1 MRARLSKPLLAAL
14 LLSFLFHLAVLL
26 GPAIELSTWQEP
38 QALNVTLQETPP
50 PEPVPPVVAP
60 RPPPRPKPVKSAPP
74 PIAPVAISPE
84 PGPVAAPE
92 PIANAPEPAAEPSP
106 EPAPPPPPI
115 VQPPITARVEFPS
128 RIEMVYSVH
137 RGDRGIKLGSTIH
150 KWLIG
155 GQQYLL
161 TSTTEAS
168 GLFSLFFSG
177 RYIMTSKGTITPEGL
192 QPVSFWIQR
201 GQSNDRTEFA
211 EFDWDNKKL
220 DYGKGNDRHQ
230 ADIALGTQDQLSA
243 FYQLALTAPHTSGL
257 RFALTTGRKFHQ
269 YTYQFIGE
277 ELLDTA
283 LGKLKTIHLA
293 RVTSKVDSNEGT
305 DIWLAIDYHYLP
317 VRFRLGTRDGEVLD
331 HLVTEIRLD
340 GKNVEAKTEAVPQ

>member
-26 GPAIELSTWQEP
+26 GPSIEFPAGQEP
-38 QALNVTLQETPP
+38 QLLSVTLQAAPP
-50 PEPVPPVVAP
+50 PKPVPPVVAP
-60 RPPPRPKPVKSAPP
+60 QPPPRPKPVKAAPP
-74 PIAPVAISPE
+74 PVAVSPE
-84 PGPVAAPE
+84 PGPEPAPE
-92 PIANAPEPAAEPSP
+92 PIASAATP
-106 EPAPPPPPI
+106 PAPPVPEPVPAPPPI
-115 VQPPITARVEFPS
+115 VQPPITQRVEFPAL
-128 RIEMVYSVH
+128 IEMVYSVH
-137 RGDRGIKLGSTIH
+137 RGDRGIKLGSTTH
-150 KWLIG
+150 KWRIG
-155 GQQYLL
+155 GKQYLL